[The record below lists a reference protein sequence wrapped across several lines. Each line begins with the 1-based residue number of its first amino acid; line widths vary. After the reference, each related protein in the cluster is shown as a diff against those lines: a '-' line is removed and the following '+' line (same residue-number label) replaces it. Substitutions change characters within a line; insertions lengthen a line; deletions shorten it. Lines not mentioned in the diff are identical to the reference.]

1 VHEPSAPAPAAATL
15 TWHAATVSR
24 TLIAEATRRSGV
36 VWVSADG
43 TDPRLVW
50 HLWHADALWLVGGG
64 AEQDL
69 PPLADRA
76 VVVVRSRASQSD
88 RVVEWEAD
96 VSRVAPGTPAWDEVV
111 PLLAA
116 ERLNA
121 ASTEDLPARWAAS
134 ATVLRLAPRD

>member
-1 VHEPSAPAPAAATL
+1 M
-15 TWHAATVSR
+15 SR

-43 TDPRLVW
+43 TSPRVVW

-64 AEQDL
+64 EEQDL

-76 VVVVRSRASQSD
+76 VVVVRSKATQSG
-88 RVVEWEAD
+88 RVVAWDAD
-96 VSRVAPGTPAWDEVV
+96 VTRVEPGTPEWDEVV

-121 ASTEDLPARWAAS
+121 ASAEELPTRWAQAS
-134 ATVLRLAPRD
+134 TVLRLTPRAPSD

>member
-1 VHEPSAPAPAAATL
+1 VI
-15 TWHAATVSR
+15 VSR

-43 TDPRLVW
+43 TAPRLVW
-50 HLWHADALWLVGGG
+50 HLWHDDALWLVGDGE
-64 AEQDL
+64 EQEL

-76 VVVVRSRASQSD
+76 VVVVRSKATQSG
-88 RVVEWEAD
+88 RVVEWDAD
-96 VSRVAPGTPAWDEVV
+96 VVRVDPGTETWDEVT

-121 ASTEDLPARWAAS
+121 ASAEDLPARWAAS
-134 ATVLRLAPRD
+134 STVLRLSPVELPA